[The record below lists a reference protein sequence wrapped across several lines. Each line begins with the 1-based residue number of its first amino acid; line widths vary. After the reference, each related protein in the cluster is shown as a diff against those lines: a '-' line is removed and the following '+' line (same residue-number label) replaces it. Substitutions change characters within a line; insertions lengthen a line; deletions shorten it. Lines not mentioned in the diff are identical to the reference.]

1 MSRHNQDFPYRPL
14 TKTILTK
21 YYTEGFIHGSGAP
34 QKPRVIALNTILIIN
49 TILKFHRWV
58 VQGSVKTEGLVIK
71 YYTDK
76 CNSDS
81 QCFMKMVNTIL
92 IINTILSF

>member
-1 MSRHNQDFPYRPL
+1 MYVSYMYRPFA
-14 TKTILTK
+14 KTILTK

-34 QKPRVIALNTILIIN
+34 QKPRVITLNTILIIN

-58 VQGSVKTEGLVIK
+58 VQGSVKTEGRVIK